1 MCQVRLH
8 FDGKSK
14 FLFTFLQLFV
24 QFCFRSSI
32 GHSCTYDGSIGHFP
46 DATECKQI
54 FKKHSFLAID
64 FDGSIQFDDFQ
75 IPTACA
81 CYIKDISPF
90 KK

>member
-1 MCQVRLH
+1 MT
-8 FDGKSK
+8 GKKQLFVYIFYYYSC
-14 FLFTFLQLFV
+14 LFTFFS
-24 QFCFRSSI
+24 RSSI